1 MKILLRSPNWIGD
14 CVMSLPAVRAL
25 KVLMPEAEILIITK
39 AHLSS
44 IYKNI
49 PEISEIIEIP
59 QGKRSGTFLS
69 LIRILRSYRIREGIL
84 LTNSF
89 RSALIM
95 RLSGVRNLT
104 GYSKDLRG
112 LMLRKKKKF
121 NGKSIHQ
128 IRSYNMLIELYLE
141 RKVGDFPNS
150 LFFSEKEK
158 ESALNILKDNG
169 FAGNNK
175 LIGISPAAAYG
186 PSKEWPVNN
195 FAELI
200 QTVSREVANTKF
212 VIFGSVKDEEKIK
225 RIIDSVSEKVIVIT
239 GSYSLREAITIIS
252 FCDVFVGNDSG
263 LLHTADGAGVPSI
276 GIFGPTSP
284 GITSPPGDKTELIYK
299 SVECS
304 PCSFRVCP
312 IDHKCM
318 NRISVSEISGK
329 IINLLKPLSR

>member
-1 MKILLRSPNWIGD
+1 
-14 CVMSLPAVRAL
+14 MSLPAVRAL
-25 KVLMPEAEILIITK
+25 KAHMPESEILIISK
-39 AHLSS
+39 SGLSS

-59 QGKRSGTFLS
+59 HEKRTRAFLS
-69 LIRILRSYRIREGIL
+69 SIRILKSYRIREGIL
-84 LTNSF
+84 FTNSF

-112 LMLRKKKKF
+112 WLLRKKKKF
-121 NGKSIHQ
+121 NGKSMHQ
-128 IRSYNMLIELYLE
+128 IRSYKMLIELFLDH
-141 RKVGDFPNS
+141 KVGDFPNS
-150 LFFSEKEK
+150 LVFTKKEK
-158 ESALNILKDNG
+158 ESALNILKKNG
-169 FAGNNK
+169 FAGNSK

-186 PSKEWPVNN
+186 PSKEWPANN

-200 QTVSREVANTKF
+200 QNVSQKVRNTKF
-212 VIFGSVKDEEKIK
+212 VVFGSVKEEEKIK
-225 RIIDSVSEKVIVIT
+225 RIIDSVSEPVIVIA
-239 GSYSLREAITIIS
+239 GNYSLREAITIIS
-252 FCDVFVGNDSG
+252 SCDVFVGNDSG

-318 NRISVSEISGK
+318 SRISVTEISSK
-329 IINLLKPLSR
+329 IIDLLKPLSK